1 MNKLFKKDD
10 KNLELEIVMLKML
23 LSQKELDFNLLKAQY
38 DFELTVL
45 KNEIN
50 QFNLQKIIDHK

>member
-23 LSQKELDFNLLKAQY
+23 LSQKELDFTLLKAQY

-45 KNEIN
+45 KNAYLSHTN
-50 QFNLQKIIDHK
+50 S

>member
-23 LSQKELDFNLLKAQY
+23 LSQKELDLTLLKAQY

-50 QFNLQKIIDHK
+50 QFNLQKIIDRK